1 MTDYGFAN
9 FESAQAARPDDA
21 PAALPVTRGT
31 TDTVTLQYEAPG
43 RYLVRKGEAGGLQTT
58 LELPQE
64 IAAPVELGQQLGT
77 VTLTQNG
84 QTLQSWP
91 VTAAD
96 NVEQLSFGWCLR
108 RLSSARMHKGT

>member
-1 MTDYGFAN
+1 M
-9 FESAQAARPDDA
+9 
-21 PAALPVTRGT
+21 
-31 TDTVTLQYEAPG
+31 TLQYEAPG

-58 LELPQE
+58 LELPQDV
-64 IAAPVELGQQLGT
+64 AAPVELGQKLGT

-91 VTAAD
+91 VTAAE

-108 RLSSARMHKGT
+108 RLAVALLPKET

>member
-1 MTDYGFAN
+1 M
-9 FESAQAARPDDA
+9 
-21 PAALPVTRGT
+21 
-31 TDTVTLQYEAPG
+31 
-43 RYLVRKGEAGGLQTT
+43 QTT

-108 RLSSARMHKGT
+108 RLAEALLPKGT